1 MLRKSALVL
10 AAVCGSAAFA
20 TAAAVLPDL
29 TAQAETSARASV
41 QLTEEN
47 ASLFLPG
54 SREQYLELDTP
65 SDAAFSDGYI
75 AIADGGT
82 IYLSV
87 RGSEQPYTSYEVP
100 GEDATVTKLQFVGNT
115 LYFTVRSTYNSF
127 WKYDCGTQTAEQVNS
142 LNCSTFLIVGNT
154 LYTAVISG
162 SGTSLARRD
171 LNDLSG
177 QGVSL
182 GTISERTEPWL
193 AYAGETLYCTVGDQI
208 YHPGP
213 DGTFRDEWSYYISND
228 TTVNRLISS
237 LCSDGTDLYCSS
249 ASGFYRRAPQEGE
262 TPVRLSDASGMSRV
276 SSLSYYNGAFYCIRG
291 ASVCEIAADGTS
303 ASFTGYEIAAASSS
317 QNRTDSASDIARAGD
332 LVVTADA
339 GNFRISVYDSAAD
352 SFTVLPCSETPD
364 LVATDGSVISYA
376 AGTQVYTCNYAAGE
390 TQFSSAEL
398 RGTEVV
404 GLSVRFGETYYVK
417 GNGTRGVVGGTTI
430 ETSTSPTGLASDLY
444 GTFYIAYANGSVRSY
459 TQSEFLSRGMGTDTG
474 ISLPADARSLRAD
487 FMGNLY
493 CLSGGALYCN
503 GQLFAAI
510 DGSDFVY
517 GASVTRPVSFAL
529 GYEDEA
535 VYLQFG
541 NYTVRTH
548 TQQEDGESALS
559 GIPTLSEIETGSAR
573 EAAFSHHDEDVLV
586 KIAAQEV
593 GITVDLASLK
603 EGGETFPYL
612 DYGRYDEAREGILLA
627 DASSNAGGYALVL
640 LSDESGGY
648 TARLYRGTAVT
659 DAEEQSWT
667 QGQGETRYLSSPVS
681 SYYAP
686 CLAAPL
692 GEVRLERGTQVTLLG
707 TLDAPDRTYAL
718 ISYESGARAQKRGW
732 VPLSY
737 LTSVSPS
744 PDVGEEYMLSFLKAA
759 PAGVVFTRE
768 DGAQRVVTE
777 RTQVQLFANGDGT
790 YTARLS
796 DDPAYSAVVTKD
808 MLDDDSAEAVRIALI
823 VILTVLALIIIGMYV
838 FLLPREKYR
847 KKRR

>member
-1 MLRKSALVL
+1 ML

-20 TAAAVLPDL
+20 AAAAVLPDL

-54 SREQYLELDTP
+54 SREQYLELDAP

-237 LCSDGTDLYCSS
+237 LCSDGTDLYFSS

-262 TPVRLSDASGMSRV
+262 TPVRLTDASGMSRV

-317 QNRTDSASDIARAGD
+317 PLPSRLQATREN
-332 LVVTADA
+332 V
-339 GNFRISVYDSAAD
+339 SAARQ
-352 SFTVLPCSETPD
+352 
-364 LVATDGSVISYA
+364 IRA
-376 AGTQVYTCNYAAGE
+376 AMMINV
-390 TQFSSAEL
+390 FFI
-398 RGTEVV
+398 R
-404 GLSVRFGETYYVK
+404 
-417 GNGTRGVVGGTTI
+417 
-430 ETSTSPTGLASDLY
+430 TS
-444 GTFYIAYANGSVRSY
+444 I
-459 TQSEFLSRGMGTDTG
+459 
-474 ISLPADARSLRAD
+474 
-487 FMGNLY
+487 
-493 CLSGGALYCN
+493 
-503 GQLFAAI
+503 
-510 DGSDFVY
+510 
-517 GASVTRPVSFAL
+517 
-529 GYEDEA
+529 
-535 VYLQFG
+535 
-541 NYTVRTH
+541 
-548 TQQEDGESALS
+548 
-559 GIPTLSEIETGSAR
+559 
-573 EAAFSHHDEDVLV
+573 
-586 KIAAQEV
+586 
-593 GITVDLASLK
+593 
-603 EGGETFPYL
+603 
-612 DYGRYDEAREGILLA
+612 
-627 DASSNAGGYALVL
+627 
-640 LSDESGGY
+640 
-648 TARLYRGTAVT
+648 
-659 DAEEQSWT
+659 
-667 QGQGETRYLSSPVS
+667 
-681 SYYAP
+681 
-686 CLAAPL
+686 
-692 GEVRLERGTQVTLLG
+692 
-707 TLDAPDRTYAL
+707 
-718 ISYESGARAQKRGW
+718 
-732 VPLSY
+732 
-737 LTSVSPS
+737 
-744 PDVGEEYMLSFLKAA
+744 
-759 PAGVVFTRE
+759 
-768 DGAQRVVTE
+768 
-777 RTQVQLFANGDGT
+777 
-790 YTARLS
+790 
-796 DDPAYSAVVTKD
+796 
-808 MLDDDSAEAVRIALI
+808 
-823 VILTVLALIIIGMYV
+823 
-838 FLLPREKYR
+838 
-847 KKRR
+847 